1 MYKNMLP
8 IGSVV
13 RPEGAERKLMIVG
26 RIITTEEKDM
36 IYDYVGVPYPEG
48 VGASDQMYF
57 FNRDQIEELLFIGF
71 QDSEALEFQHEV
83 LDNLSELTIENDAI
97 VEKKYT
103 EEND

>member
-13 RPEGAERKLMIVG
+13 KTIGAKRKLMVIG
-26 RIITTEEKDM
+26 RILTTEENDK

-57 FNRDQIEELLFIGF
+57 FDRDQVEELLFIGF
-71 QDSEALEFQHEV
+71 QDPEALEFQREV
-83 LDNLSELTIENDAI
+83 LDNLNELAIENGEI
-97 VEKKYT
+97 VEK
-103 EEND
+103 

>member
-13 RPEGAERKLMIVG
+13 KTIGAKRKLMVIG
-26 RIITTEEKDM
+26 RILTTEENDK

-57 FNRDQIEELLFIGF
+57 EEYFFIY
-71 QDSEALEFQHEV
+71 SVPSVCMA
-83 LDNLSELTIENDAI
+83 
-97 VEKKYT
+97 Y
-103 EEND
+103 

>member
-13 RPEGAERKLMIVG
+13 RSIGAERKVMVVG
-26 RIITTEEKDM
+26 RIVTTEEKDV
-36 IYDYVGVPYPEG
+36 IYVYVAVPYPEG

-71 QDSEALEFQHEV
+71 QDSEALEFQREV
-83 LDNLSELTIENDAI
+83 LDNLKELTIVDDEI
-97 VEKKYT
+97 VEK
-103 EEND
+103 